1 MTEPTPTDAEINA
14 LAEAYLLRMF
24 SSRIVFNGTM
34 IDFARDVLAKWGT
47 PQAVAG
53 GEPVAW
59 LSVDCIGERY
69 LCFTRP
75 DDDDPVRPL
84 VFGDTAPSVLE
95 DAARYRHIRDVPH
108 SEEVRSVLSLQQ
120 NAVMDKVIDK
130 DRAAMAAKKGEAT

>member
-1 MTEPTPTDAEINA
+1 MTTPTDAE
-14 LAEAYLLRMF
+14 LQEAYDSVPAHGDQRVVHIAGLR
-24 SSRIVFNGTM
+24 
-34 IDFARDVLAKWGT
+34 AVLAKWGQ

-84 VFGDTAPSVLE
+84 VFGDTAPPTHDQETPASIAVA
-95 DAARYRHIRDVPH
+95 AARKMLK
-108 SEEVRSVLSLQQ
+108 EE
-120 NAVMDKVIDK
+120 
-130 DRAAMAAKKGEAT
+130 T